1 LPFRQDALGK
11 GINLLP
17 IKGLTPLDRHID
29 ILDCNDLLLHHLC
42 CSWPKLVSMD
52 ARAVSTDVESSL
64 FSGLPHFFD
73 GEPDPLRRKM
83 L

>member
-1 LPFRQDALGK
+1 MQTLDQDKTIAIRPHENRRLLPFRQDALGK

-52 ARAVSTDVESSL
+52 A
-64 FSGLPHFFD
+64 
-73 GEPDPLRRKM
+73 M